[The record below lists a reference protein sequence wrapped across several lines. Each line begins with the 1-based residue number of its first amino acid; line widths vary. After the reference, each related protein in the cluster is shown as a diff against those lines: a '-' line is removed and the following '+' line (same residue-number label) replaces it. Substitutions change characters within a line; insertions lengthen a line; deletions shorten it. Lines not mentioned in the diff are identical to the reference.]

1 MASAAELAI
10 LITADVAGVSK
21 ALDGISSQIE
31 NTGKSVAGV
40 SGKLGGVGQEISKS
54 LSAFDGSKIAAE
66 AADAAKGIEK
76 IGGVSNL
83 TEKELA
89 SVRST
94 TTEAVAKFKA
104 MGKEVPPDIARL
116 SEELE
121 KAGSSTSSLGDKSSG
136 LASKLGELSKGM
148 AVGGTAVVGAMA
160 GIGGALLA
168 VGGKFDDAFDGMAVK
183 TGATGQALEGLQDS
197 FKNVIGNTPADF
209 ETVSAAMGTLS
220 QRTGATGKELETLT
234 TQVSDLSRITGVD
247 ATAAAT
253 AAADVFAKWGT
264 TGADQG
270 KVMDQLFVASQQTGI
285 GFDELAASVTTNAS
299 ALQAGGL
306 GMRESIGLISNLKSA
321 GIDAS
326 EVMPKLGKAMAKMVK
341 EGQDPA
347 EGLSAL
353 FDTIKAEGPN
363 SAAAIEALGPAGLK
377 LAAGIASGKVE
388 LGAFSEALASSSGAI
403 SDTAADTADFG
414 ERIDMMKNKVLV
426 ALEPLG
432 AVVMDLVTKFTDF
445 LLPIVDKVSDGFET
459 FIDMMQSSSEWSSS
473 LGEAITES
481 LGEALGGI
489 DLSSF
494 SGWIDTIVAN
504 FDAIKEAIMGID
516 WAGIGEQVMTFA
528 GYFMDG
534 LGVVLPIIAGI
545 FTNVLLP
552 VIMTVFNF
560 FKEHTT
566 LLAVIGAAFL
576 ALTGPIGAIVVALT
590 VLGALGPK
598 VGEWVGAIASG
609 LIDGIGAIVGGVV
622 GAVTAVVDAIIDT
635 FCSLLGIASPSQ
647 VFMDFGVNLLQGLID
662 GVISMVATVVSTFGV
677 LHDAIA
683 AAWETIKATVMAT
696 VEIIRVFISAK
707 WDAIGEYLSAKL
719 EAISKTVTDAWDAV
733 SKTIDTA
740 MNTARDLINSA
751 WDAIGSVIHDAL
763 NLIESLV
770 LDGMNFIETKTG
782 VSMDAVRNI
791 FDNAM
796 SAIHFAVDAVVAFLK
811 GDWGDALE
819 FAKLAADAAW
829 DAIKGYFSAGWD
841 AIKSILN
848 MDVLVAPFRDGMGEL
863 TRIGGQLIDGL
874 KAGISKGWDTLRA
887 WMEGMFGDI
896 IALAKKILGIASPS
910 KVMAKEIGEPMALGI
925 VAGMQAG
932 LSANP
937 IVGIVEDWTKAL
949 RPGEVAKLVTPI
961 LGSGIGAAISKA
973 ISAAIPELVS
983 SDPAWGTSGAPG
995 SLRSSGANA
1004 KGTGWSGLNQGGMG
1018 NKADEGRVRADA
1030 FHSGKGGHL
1039 AASSSNYWQVFVA
1052 KWGVPTEASARKVSR
1067 QLGIPLPQWLLDIYN
1082 PPQGETVDAPD
1093 VLKDPA
1099 PAMEAGHAL
1108 EHLAKVAQE
1117 VADALKAVPVRFALE
1132 VEKAAG
1138 IIGKAMGGLDDL
1150 IPRMGDSNPRMRP
1163 LPPGGIGGPIVID
1176 PPGGASTFG
1185 AGGGYGTGSVMLA
1198 TQTVNLA
1205 GPVSVGFTGTFQVG
1219 GGRSLA
1225 VELVDA
1231 LIADTGTFDKLIRA
1245 EDNRRAQKP

>member
-1 MASAAELAI
+1 MANVAELA
-10 LITADVAGVSK
+10 LLFKAEGADTVDKAVEGVSSK
-21 ALDGISSQIE
+21 LSGLGKIGDGL
-31 NTGKSVAGV
+31 AGGLV
-40 SGKLGGVGQEISKS
+40 NVG
-54 LSAFDGSKIAAE
+54 KIAAVGV
-66 AADAAKGIEK
+66 AGIA
-76 IGGVSNL
+76 
-83 TEKELA
+83 TA
-89 SVRST
+89 
-94 TTEAVAKFKA
+94 
-104 MGKEVPPDIARL
+104 
-116 SEELE
+116 
-121 KAGSSTSSLGDKSSG
+121 
-136 LASKLGELSKGM
+136 
-148 AVGGTAVVGAMA
+148 AVGV
-160 GIGGALLA
+160 GGALLA
-168 VGGKFDDAFDGMAVK
+168 VGGQFDDAFDGMAVK

-220 QRTGATGKELETLT
+220 QRTGATGKELEVLT
-234 TQVSDLSRITGVD
+234 TQVADLSRITGVD

-285 GFDELAASVTTNAS
+285 GFEDLAASVTTNAS

-414 ERIDMMKNKVLV
+414 ERMDMMKNKVLV

-516 WAGIGEQVMTFA
+516 WAGIKDTVGGMFTTLGEA
-528 GYFMDG
+528 
-534 LGVVLPIIAGI
+534 IAGI
-545 FTNVLLP
+545 DWAALGESFMSIAGSVGSFAKDGLTALVDGFKIVGPYIADLAGF
-552 VIMTVFNF
+552 VIDLAGKFGEFLMPILSTVFGF
-560 FKEHTT
+560 IADHSGIFLTIGGVIAA
-566 LLAVIGAAFL
+566 LAG
-576 ALTGPIGAIVVALT
+576 GPLV
-590 VLGALGPK
+590 
-598 VGEWVGAIASG
+598 
-609 LIDGIGAIVGGVV
+609 AIVGALIAV
-622 GAVTAVVDAIIDT
+622 GAAVPPVIE
-635 FCSLLGIASPSQ
+635 FFGSLG
-647 VFMDFGVNLLQGLID
+647 DK
-662 GVISMVATVVSTFGV
+662 VAE
-677 LHDAIA
+677 L
-683 AAWETIKATVMAT
+683 AAWIGEKWTEIKDWIFGKLAEIAGELQVRWDAYMALISSVLSAIKDYVLAKWT
-696 VEIIRVFISAK
+696 AIKEDILSALEGIRVFISQK
-707 WDAIGEYLSAKL
+707 WDAIKEYLTGKLEQIKAAIFLVWTEIKDAIGEKLAAILETVSAKWEEVKATTEAKLDQAKAAVMAIWQAIKDAIGEKLAAIADAVSQRWEDIKATASAKL
-719 EAISKTVTDAWDAV
+719 SEMSDNIRQKFEEIRAKISDAWDNIKRTFSEAWDRIKEV
-733 SKTIDTA
+733 INLDELIAKFQGFKDRFTTIGS
-740 MNTARDLINSA
+740 DLI
-751 WDAIGSVIHDAL
+751 
-763 NLIESLV
+763 E
-770 LDGMNFIETKTG
+770 
-782 VSMDAVRNI
+782 
-791 FDNAM
+791 
-796 SAIHFAVDAVVAFLK
+796 
-811 GDWGDALE
+811 
-819 FAKLAADAAW
+819 
-829 DAIKGYFSAGWD
+829 
-841 AIKSILN
+841 
-848 MDVLVAPFRDGMGEL
+848 
-863 TRIGGQLIDGL
+863 GL
-874 KAGISKGWDTLRA
+874 KAGVSKGWDTLKS
-887 WMEGMFGDI
+887 WMEGMFGDL

-910 KVMAKEIGEPMALGI
+910 KVMADEVGEPMALGI

-949 RPGEVAKLVTPI
+949 RPGEVAELVTPI

-973 ISAAIPELVS
+973 ISTAIPELVS
-983 SDPAWGTSGAPG
+983 SDPAWGTSGALG
-995 SLRSSGANA
+995 SLRSSRANA
-1004 KGTGWSGLNQGGMG
+1004 RGTGWSGLNPGGMG
-1018 NKADEGRVRADA
+1018 NKADDGRVRADA

-1138 IIGKAMGGLDDL
+1138 IIGNAMGNF
-1150 IPRMGDSNPRMRP
+1150 IPSPGDSNPRMRP

-1176 PPGGASTFG
+1176 PPGGTSTFG

-1205 GPVSVGFTGTFQVG
+1205 GPVNVGFTGTFQVG